1 MFCLFQVVRGQVSL
15 LHNSTFYLSCLQ
27 HLGFSSEAASHHDEG
42 ESKQSIDVSA
52 DGRDNTKGPDEKKST
67 ASRIG
72 SKQKGEQGSNSN
84 FEVNLSVSDKR

>member
-1 MFCLFQVVRGQVSL
+1 MSL
-15 LHNSTFYLSCLQ
+15 LHNSTVYLSCLQ

-42 ESKQSIDVSA
+42 ESKQSIDASA
-52 DGRDNTKGPDEKKST
+52 EARDNTKGSDGKKST